1 LLGQSLVHQK
11 TTAGIASNA
20 SSQFRA
26 FLRTRSYCMLI
37 GEFPNPSLVVNHL
50 VHYEASLAWVT
61 NLGGN
66 WGADSLRGAH

>member
-1 LLGQSLVHQK
+1 
-11 TTAGIASNA
+11 
-20 SSQFRA
+20 
-26 FLRTRSYCMLI
+26 MLI